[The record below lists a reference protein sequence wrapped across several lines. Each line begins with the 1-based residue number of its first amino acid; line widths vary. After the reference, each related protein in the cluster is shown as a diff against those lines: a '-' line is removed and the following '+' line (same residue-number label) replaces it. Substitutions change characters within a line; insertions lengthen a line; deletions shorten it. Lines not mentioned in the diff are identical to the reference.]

1 MKQVSKIGFTSLGL
15 SLFATN
21 TFAQNVSHN
30 YINTT
35 RTSYKSKIFVSQ
47 AVEGEYGSMKQ
58 GNGASTDAVT
68 ASTSTATNNQKKW
81 QGYNLTST
89 LGLEVMKFI
98 QFNVAHSSVNL
109 RSSKS
114 SLEKLDGSR
123 FTGGVRLSF
132 LAPVANL
139 ELGGG
144 VIGTRYDYQ
153 KDLETSDFY
162 GSGVYYSIGMNY
174 FTSDQVSVFA
184 VAKLIDEHSVKS
196 GGNSST
202 DTLSMQSTNLGVGI
216 SLWL

>member
-1 MKQVSKIGFTSLGL
+1 MKALIGNTITILFMSLTGM
-15 SLFATN
+15 N

-47 AVEGEYGSMKQ
+47 AIEGEYGSMKSNQ
-58 GNGASTDAVT
+58 SSDSNSLV
-68 ASTSTATNNQKKW
+68 ASTSSSQAKW

-98 QFNVAHSSVNL
+98 QFNVAHSSINL
-109 RSSKS
+109 RSTSS

-123 FTGGVRLSF
+123 LTGGVRLSF

-174 FTSDQVSVFA
+174 FTSDQVSVFGI
-184 VAKLIDEHSVKS
+184 AKIIDEHSIKS
-196 GGNSST
+196 GGSSST
-202 DTLSMQSTNLGVGI
+202 NSLSMKSTNLGVGV